1 MTSPF
6 LNPVSGCR
14 YCTGVPDIGNSL
26 LLCDGAQEKTRT
38 STTLRPL
45 APEASASTNS
55 ATWAQLCQATAIAA
69 GLQARE
75 NSRNPVGVKP
85 F

>member
-1 MTSPF
+1 M
-6 LNPVSGCR
+6 
-14 YCTGVPDIGNSL
+14 GVPDIGISL
-26 LLCDGAQEKTRT
+26 LFCDGAQEKTRT

-55 ATWAQLCQATAIAA
+55 ATWARLCQAKEIAN
-69 GLQARE
+69 GLQIRE